1 MKLNIRQKI
10 LKLFYPAFIAF
21 ENLRGKNR
29 VLRNKE
35 GVKPLTGFYDLTVE
49 LMNGQVV
56 KMEKYKG
63 KKVMIVNTA
72 SDCGYTAQFNELQ
85 KLYRHSKED
94 LEIIAFPSNDFGEQE
109 KGTDQEIE
117 NFCIN
122 NFSIRFPMAKKSRVK
137 KSPGQHQVF
146 QWLTSKEQ
154 NGWLDLSPRWNF
166 SKYIINEEGE
176 LTYYFDPAVSPV
188 SEAMIKAVNE

>member
-1 MKLNIRQKI
+1 MKLNFRQKL

-29 VLRNKE
+29 VVRNKE
-35 GVKPLTGFYDLTVE
+35 GVKPLTGFYDLTFE

-56 KMEKYKG
+56 KMEKYRG

-137 KSPGQHQVF
+137 KSTGQHQVF
-146 QWLTSKEQ
+146 QWLTSKDQ

>member
-1 MKLNIRQKI
+1 MKLNTRQKL

-29 VLRNKE
+29 VVRNTE
-35 GVKPLTGFYDLTVE
+35 GVKPLTGFYDLSVE

-56 KMEKYKG
+56 KMEKYRG

-85 KLYRHSKED
+85 TLYRHSKED

-122 NFSIRFPMAKKSRVK
+122 NFSIRFPMAKKTRVK

-146 QWLTSKEQ
+146 QWLTSKDQ

-166 SKYIINEEGE
+166 SKYLINEEGE